1 MGTPRKIYIA
11 VYCDDEEQATA
22 VQNIAKEASSIFSF
36 SAVDIMGIYPMI
48 KKNRGMLKDF
58 AKAMAKEGKKGAVK
72 LIPSLIKVLI

>member
-1 MGTPRKIYIA
+1 MGTPRKIYVA

-36 SAVDIMGIYPMI
+36 NAVDIMGIYPMI

-72 LIPSLIKVLI
+72 LIPSLIKAFI